1 MKSFKAAFWGTVA
14 LSLLVPVSA
23 YAAAFFIDDTRAD
36 DNIQFTANDFEGGI
50 FIGNTLLQQ
59 GINNPGALLLPEA
72 AAPNAPI
79 EYPFHGQWI
88 NPTGTVPPAVQVAF
102 LEPGT
107 TIISDILY
115 CQYTA
120 GSFSTIDGF
129 FISDTDSPGGLS
141 PSLFVPGVPVTN
153 WDETNGAFTFSAPFL
168 QASANSDV
176 PEPATLALLV
186 EQAPRGNCSRASFL
200 HTRRTRH
207 ADSQLQISRRQHD
220 FVPVSFNQNVREDR
234 NGGLLFDYT
243 L

>member
-1 MKSFKAAFWGTVA
+1 MKSIKAAFLGGFA
-14 LSLLVPVSA
+14 LSLLAPLSA

-36 DNIQFTANDFEGGI
+36 DNILFSANDFEGGI

-59 GINNPGALLLPEA
+59 GLNNPGSLLFPEA

-79 EYPFHGQWI
+79 QYPFHGQWI

-115 CQYTA
+115 CEYQP
-120 GSFSTIDGF
+120 GSLSSINGF

-153 WDETNGAFTFSAPFL
+153 WDETLGAFTFSAPFL

-176 PEPATLALLV
+176 PEPATLALFGIAAL
-186 EQAPRGNCSRASFL
+186 A
-200 HTRRTRH
+200 
-207 ADSQLQISRRQHD
+207 ISRR
-220 FVPVSFNQNVREDR
+220 PSRR
-234 NGGLLFDYT
+234 SA
-243 L
+243 